1 LVLAFFFPESFTPG
15 LRPLEN
21 GFLLCTKPRST
32 PAKRGPQTVYDCVP
46 DAITFYFK
54 LRPGNSADRPAG
66 SPEELF
72 QWNKPQS
79 AKAALPVWEAQSLS
93 LDEAI
98 RIAPIEDFHGA
109 IPLAILRKVILR
121 RDYSQKALHLAQPR

>member
-1 LVLAFFFPESFTPG
+1 MSSELAVGLDVRQIFPAE
-15 LRPLEN
+15 
-21 GFLLCTKPRST
+21 
-32 PAKRGPQTVYDCVP
+32 
-46 DAITFYFK
+46 
-54 LRPGNSADRPAG
+54 
-66 SPEELF
+66 
-72 QWNKPQS
+72 
-79 AKAALPVWEAQSLS
+79 AALPVWEAQSLS